1 MSRFDQLIGTVG
13 KKKVPEASELPEP
26 AAPPNP
32 APTSTSKAKGKDP
45 NYQRTTFYI
54 PKDIHREFKMAA
66 LEDGV
71 EMSDVVEDLISQW
84 LRERQS

>member
-1 MSRFDQLIGTVG
+1 MSRFDQLIGSVG
-13 KKKVPEASELPEP
+13 KQKTQDPTKVQATADQSKTPM
-26 AAPPNP
+26 AA
-32 APTSTSKAKGKDP
+32 SKAKCKDP

-71 EMSDVVEDLISQW
+71 EMSDIIEDLISQW
-84 LRERQS
+84 LRERPS

>member
-13 KKKVPEASELPEP
+13 KKKGSEASEQPEP
-26 AAPPNP
+26 TAPPNP

-84 LRERQS
+84 LRERNS

>member
-13 KKKVPEASELPEP
+13 KKKTPDSPEVEEP
-26 AAPPNP
+26 SPQTKP
-32 APTSTSKAKGKDP
+32 PTSSSKAKGKNP

-66 LEDGV
+66 LEDSV
-71 EMSDVVEDLISQW
+71 EMSDIVEDLISQW
-84 LRERQS
+84 LRERQP

>member
-13 KKKVPEASELPEP
+13 KKKTSNSSEVEELLPATKPP
-26 AAPPNP
+26 AA
-32 APTSTSKAKGKDP
+32 SSKAKGKDP

-66 LEDGV
+66 LQDGV
-71 EMSDVVEDLISQW
+71 EMSDVVKDLISQW
-84 LRERQS
+84 LRER

>member
-13 KKKVPEASELPEP
+13 KKKDPGSVEP
-26 AAPPNP
+26 QEPSSV
-32 APTSTSKAKGKDP
+32 PTSSASPSKAKGKDP
-45 NYQRTTFYI
+45 NYQRTTIYI

-66 LEDGV
+66 LEDGA
-71 EMSDVVEDLISQW
+71 EMSDIVEDLISQW